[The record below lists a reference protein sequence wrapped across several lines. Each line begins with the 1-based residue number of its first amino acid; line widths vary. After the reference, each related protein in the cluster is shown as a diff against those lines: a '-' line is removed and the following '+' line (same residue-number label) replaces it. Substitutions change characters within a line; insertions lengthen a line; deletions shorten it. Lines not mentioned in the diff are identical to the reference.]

1 MADARRTLELFNRLN
16 VILDILLT
24 ILFLITGVFGLT
36 LIMPTTVVVNMCLQ
50 AVATVVL
57 VLFGVACVKTAER
70 ITLAMR
76 GNIEQAVEDEKTDEE
91 KMAPVVVSKKAIS
104 AEAPVA
110 PTLSNKVLKTTRVV
124 LKNTSGPAVGKR
136 GRPKKEG

>member
-1 MADARRTLELFNRLN
+1 MADARRTLEVFNRLN
-16 VILDILLT
+16 VVMDILLA
-24 ILFLITGVFGLT
+24 ILFLIVGVFGLT
-36 LIMPTTVVVNMCLQ
+36 LIMPTTVVVNLCLQ
-50 AVATVVL
+50 SVATVVL
-57 VLFGVACVKTAER
+57 VLFGVFCIKTAER

-76 GNIEQAVEDEKTDEE
+76 ASIEQAVEDEKTEEE

-104 AEAPVA
+104 AEVPVA

-124 LKNTSGPAVGKR
+124 LKNTSGPAPVKR